1 MQTLRSMSEL
11 RDLVQTL
18 PQTDTHS
25 RNVAS
30 ERQKLLTKP
39 AGSLGRLEDIA
50 IWLASWQGRA
60 APLLGKCQTIVFAG
74 NHGVAARGVSA
85 FPPTVTE
92 QMVANFRRG
101 GAAINQLCQS
111 VGSDLD
117 VHQLNLDHPTKDFSI
132 AAAMSD
138 EDCVTAI
145 NVGIQAV
152 HPDSD
157 LIALGE
163 MGIGNTTTAAAVC
176 CGLFGGDP
184 SLWVGRGTGISDAS
198 LSLKAALIRDALELH
213 GRRLDDPTNVI
224 SHLGGRELAAILGAT
239 LSARYQRIPVLLD
252 GFVCTAAAAPLAA
265 ISNNALDHC
274 LVGHSSVEPGHARLM
289 GELGTTALVDLA
301 MRLGEASGAALAI
314 SIVKAAAAV
323 HNGMATFAEAGVS
336 EKQG

>member
-11 RDLVQTL
+11 RDLVQAL
-18 PQTDTHS
+18 PKTDTHS
-25 RNVAS
+25 RDVAT
-30 ERQKLLTKP
+30 ERQKILTKP

-60 APLLGKCQTIVFAG
+60 APLLDKCQTIVFAG

-101 GAAINQLCQS
+101 GAAINQLCQN

-117 VHQLNLDHPTKDFSI
+117 VHQLKLDHPTQDFSI

-138 EDCVTAI
+138 DDCIAAI
-145 NVGIQAV
+145 NVGIEAV

-176 CGLFGGDP
+176 CGLYGGDP
-184 SLWVGRGTGISDAS
+184 SLWVGRGTGITDAS
-198 LSLKAALIRDALELH
+198 LALKAELIRDALALH

-265 ISNNALDHC
+265 ISNDALDHC

-289 GELGTTALVDLA
+289 GELDKTALVDLN

-314 SIVKAAAAV
+314 GIVKAAAAV

-336 EKQG
+336 EKQE